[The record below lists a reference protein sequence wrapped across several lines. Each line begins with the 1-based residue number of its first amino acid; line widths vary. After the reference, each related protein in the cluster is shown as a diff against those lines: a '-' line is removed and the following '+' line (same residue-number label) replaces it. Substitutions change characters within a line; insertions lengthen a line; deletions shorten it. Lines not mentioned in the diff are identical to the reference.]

1 MRDRSAFTRLSANSV
16 VSTTCLLALLHFGHG
31 VLEPLVL
38 ASILSLILAPLIRSV
53 GRIGLE
59 RVSATLVSVF
69 LVGACVVGMSA
80 ILASQ
85 LVAVTD
91 ELPQYRA
98 AIRLKL
104 ENIREL
110 SERPFAR
117 IEAELSA
124 VAPRFPATEARP
136 ARGEN
141 ILPAGSGQPVPVEI
155 RSPHLTTSDALARLL
170 ALAWGPLGEAGLV
183 LVLLVFMLLEHDSL
197 KDRLIR
203 LAGQAEISRTIGT
216 LADAAQ
222 GISRFF
228 FCQFVVNVSF
238 GVVVALAL
246 RGAGIP
252 HALLWGTLS
261 GMLRFVP
268 YLGILGAGAAIALFV
283 AAIDPGWELALV
295 CVALFAALEL
305 LVSNVIEP
313 KVYGHSSGLS
323 PLAVI
328 VSALFWGTLWGPM
341 GLLLSTPL
349 TLCLVVTGRHVR
361 ALEPASILL
370 GEAPNVSAAQRF
382 YLRAL
387 SEETDAI
394 IQNARAF
401 LLRSSFARYCDQV
414 LLPGL
419 ALAVA
424 ELRTGQ
430 IDSPQRDH
438 IRATIAEVAETLTP
452 TAGATPVR
460 RRRRRVSLLDANVG
474 AHLRQLREAR
484 LGRWQGSLDV
494 PSRSVVLC
502 AGMASERDD
511 LLSELLVRALREV
524 GVDARSVSLGVPQ
537 ENPEPGKD
545 ELVSTVFIAFPLE
558 ENLDR
563 WRTVMGDLRARLPQA
578 LLVTI
583 RPPLNDTPVQHAIVQ
598 THVDMIL
605 RSFEEGLAFVAPD
618 WSARA

>member
-1 MRDRSAFTRLSANSV
+1 MRDLSSFTRLTSGSV
-16 VSTTCLLALLHFGHG
+16 VSATCLLALLYFGRG
-31 VLEPLVL
+31 VLEPLAL
-38 ASILSLILAPLIRSV
+38 ASILSLILAPLIRSM
-53 GRIGLE
+53 GRIGLG
-59 RVSATLVSVF
+59 RLSATLVSVF
-69 LVGACVVGMSA
+69 FVGTCVVGMSV

-91 ELPQYRA
+91 ELPQYRT

-104 ENIREL
+104 EKIREL
-110 SERPFAR
+110 TERPFAR
-117 IEAELSA
+117 IAAELSA
-124 VAPRFPATEARP
+124 VAPQFPATEARLP
-136 ARGEN
+136 HGEN
-141 ILPAGSGQPVPVEI
+141 NLAASSTQPVPVEI
-155 RSPHLTTSDALARLL
+155 RSPHLTTSDALARLVS
-170 ALAWGPLGEAGLV
+170 LAWGPIGEAGLV
-183 LVLLVFMLLEHDSL
+183 LVLLVFMLLEHESL

-203 LAGQAEISRTIGT
+203 LAGQAEISRTIST

-228 FCQFVVNVSF
+228 FSQFVVNTSF
-238 GVVVALAL
+238 GGVVGVALW
-246 RGAGIP
+246 GAGIP
-252 HALLWGTLS
+252 HAVLWGTLS

-268 YLGILGAGAAIALFV
+268 YLGVLGAGAAIALFV
-283 AAIDPGWELALV
+283 AAIDPGWELSLF
-295 CVALFAALEL
+295 CITLFAALEL

-328 VSALFWGTLWGPM
+328 VSALFWGSLWGPV

-370 GEAPNVSAAQRF
+370 GEAPNVTAAQRF
-382 YLRAL
+382 YQRAL

-394 IQNARAF
+394 IQDARAF
-401 LLRSSFARYCDQV
+401 LRRSSFARYCDQI

-419 ALAVA
+419 AFAVA

-430 IDSPQRDH
+430 IDIPLQDH
-438 IRATIAEVAETLTP
+438 IRTTIAEVAETLTP
-452 TAGATPVR
+452 TAGGPPVK

-484 LGRWQGSLDV
+484 SGRWQGSLDV

-537 ENPEPGKD
+537 ENPEPGRG
-545 ELVSTVFIAFPLE
+545 ELVSTMFIAYPLE
-558 ENLDR
+558 ENLDH
-563 WRTVMGDLRARLPQA
+563 WLTVISDLRSRLPQA

-583 RPPLNDTPVQHAIVQ
+583 RPPLDDTLVNQTIIQ

-618 WSARA
+618 WSART